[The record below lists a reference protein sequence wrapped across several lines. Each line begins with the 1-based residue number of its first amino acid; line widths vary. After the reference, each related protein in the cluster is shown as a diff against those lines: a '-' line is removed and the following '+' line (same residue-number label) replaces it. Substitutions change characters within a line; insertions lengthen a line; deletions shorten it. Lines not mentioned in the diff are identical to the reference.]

1 MFKLDFLQIRWL
13 VFHFVIFLLVHTIIY
28 NDHAG

>member
-1 MFKLDFLQIRWL
+1 MFKLEFLQTKRL

-28 NDHAG
+28 NGHAG